1 MSTPWE
7 PVPGEP
13 VPGEPVPQAPDPWH
27 TWAPP
32 PPPTPPTPPT
42 PPGPP
47 RTGPAWGTVAG
58 LLLVAGLVGG
68 TVGGALGYVAAVQD
82 QGDRKLGLVTAPAEA
97 IGRPANSIA
106 GVASQ
111 VLPSVVSLTV
121 TGSAGSGTGSGFV
134 IREDG
139 YILTNNHVVAG
150 AANGG
155 RIVVTFADETSM
167 RAEIVGR
174 TPVYDLA
181 VVKVDAGSLPVAT
194 LGNSDSLVVGDPVL
208 AIGSPLGLSG
218 TVTSG
223 IISALDRPVTAGDA
237 AGDLSFISAI
247 QTDAAINP
255 GNSGGPLVDLK
266 GRVVGVNSSIAT
278 LSQGVSQAGSI
289 GLGFT
294 IPISQAAR
302 IAEELV
308 ETGTAVYP
316 IVGVNLD
323 LQYAG
328 TGARI
333 LLERSGPGAPVLPGG
348 PADDAGLLPGDVVTE
363 IDGQAVTGYEEF
375 VVEIRAR
382 QPGDTV
388 TLTVQRDGRE
398 FEVDVELDST
408 EG

>member
-1 MSTPWE
+1 
-7 PVPGEP
+7 
-13 VPGEPVPQAPDPWH
+13 
-27 TWAPP
+27 
-32 PPPTPPTPPT
+32 
-42 PPGPP
+42 
-47 RTGPAWGTVAG
+47 
-58 LLLVAGLVGG
+58 VAGLVGG

-82 QGDRKLGLVTAPAEA
+82 EGDRTLGLATAPAEPVS
-97 IGRPANSIA
+97 RPANSIA
-106 GVASQ
+106 GVAGQ

-121 TGSAGSGTGSGFV
+121 TGGAGGGTGSGFV

-139 YILTNNHVVAG
+139 YILTNNHVVAD
-150 AANGG
+150 AADGG
-155 RIVVTFADETSM
+155 RIVATFSDETSL

-181 VVKVDAGSLPVAT
+181 VVKVDARNLPAVT

-223 IISALDRPVTAGDA
+223 IVSALDRPVTAGDA
-237 AGDLSFISAI
+237 AGDVSFISAI

-278 LSQGVSQAGSI
+278 LSQGLSQAGSI
-289 GLGFT
+289 GLGFA

-323 LQYAG
+323 LQYGG

-333 LLERSGPGAPVLPGG
+333 LPEGAGGGTPVLPGG
-348 PADDAGLLPGDVVTE
+348 PADDAGLRPGDVVTE
-363 IDGQAVTGYEEF
+363 IDGQTVEGYEEF

-388 TLTVQRDGRE
+388 TLTVQRGGRE
-398 FEVDVELDST
+398 FTVDVVLDST

>member
-1 MSTPWE
+1 MSTPSDPAPAE

-13 VPGEPVPQAPDPWH
+13 GPAPDPWY

-32 PPPTPPTPPT
+32 PPPAPPAPA
-42 PPGPP
+42 

-82 QGDRKLGLVTAPAEA
+82 EGDRKLGLVTAPAGPV
-97 IGRPANSIA
+97 GRPADSIA

-121 TGSAGSGTGSGFV
+121 TGGGGGGTGSGFV
-134 IREDG
+134 VREDG
-139 YILTNNHVVAG
+139 YILTNNHVVAD
-150 AANGG
+150 AAGGG
-155 RIVVTFADETSM
+155 RIFVTFADETSL

-181 VVKVDAGSLPVAT
+181 VVKVDAKNLPVAS

-237 AGDLSFISAI
+237 AGDVSFISAI

-289 GLGFT
+289 GLGFA

-323 LQYAG
+323 LRYG
-328 TGARI
+328 GDGARI
-333 LLERSGPGAPVLPGG
+333 LPERSGAGSPVLPGG

-398 FEVDVELDST
+398 FTVDVVLDST

>member
-1 MSTPWE
+1 
-7 PVPGEP
+7 
-13 VPGEPVPQAPDPWH
+13 
-27 TWAPP
+27 
-32 PPPTPPTPPT
+32 
-42 PPGPP
+42 
-47 RTGPAWGTVAG
+47 
-58 LLLVAGLVGG
+58 VAGLVGG

-82 QGDRKLGLVTAPAEA
+82 EGNRTLDLATPPAE
-97 IGRPANSIA
+97 GLNRPASSVA
-106 GVASQ
+106 GVAAQ
-111 VLPSVVSLTV
+111 VLPSVVSLSV
-121 TGSAGSGTGSGFV
+121 SGASGGGTGSGFV
-134 IREDG
+134 VRQDG

-150 AANGG
+150 AVDGG

-174 TPVYDLA
+174 TPIYDLA
-181 VVKVDAGSLPVAT
+181 VVKVDAKNLPAAD

-255 GNSGGPLVDLK
+255 GNSGGPLVDGQ

-278 LSQGVSQAGSI
+278 LSRGVGQAGSI
-289 GLGFT
+289 GLGFA
-294 IPISQAAR
+294 IPITQAAR

-323 LQYAG
+323 LQFAG
-328 TGARI
+328 PGARI
-333 LLERSGPGAPVLPGG
+333 LPEQAGGSSPVVPGG
-348 PADDAGLLPGDVVTE
+348 PAADAGLEPGDVVTE
-363 IDGQAVTGYEEF
+363 IDGQTVAGYEEF
-375 VVEIRAR
+375 VVEIRSR

-398 FEVDVELDST
+398 FEVDVVLDST